1 MIDDETT
8 ITKGRRALNEMN
20 ELQEVFA
27 KLEAAI
33 FREMQQTPIGADV
46 KVQNLHKTLHN
57 MAAIRQAMQEVVDN
71 GRMAEAA
78 ISIAGLTRQN

>member
-57 MAAIRQAMQEVVDN
+57 MAAIRQAMREVIDN

-78 ISIAGLTRQN
+78 IAIAGLTRQT

>member
-8 ITKGRRALNEMN
+8 VAKGRRALNEMN

-57 MAAIRQAMQEVVDN
+57 LASIQQAMREVVDN